1 MGSDRVWR
9 NGKHRRETTHV
20 GGANVTV
27 STLCVRD
34 ASPVLHP
41 LRMPTPWLRRA
52 VRACACERLRACV
65 GAAATDL
72 NGEDAY
78 WALDAPAAQGAKRGA
93 AAPEALAL
101 PVNLLKRLRDQ
112 AVLVTLLV
120 EL

>member
-1 MGSDRVWR
+1 M
-9 NGKHRRETTHV
+9 
-20 GGANVTV
+20 
-27 STLCVRD
+27 
-34 ASPVLHP
+34 
-41 LRMPTPWLRRA
+41 
-52 VRACACERLRACV
+52 

-72 NGEDAY
+72 NSEDAY